1 MSWKNTQP
9 NLFSEFLVVDHK
21 PLSEF
26 NDVVLHALTI
36 PFESINAV
44 ETQ

>member
-1 MSWKNTQP
+1 MSWKNTQA
-9 NLFSEFLVVDHK
+9 NLFSDSLILDHK
-21 PLSEF
+21 SLSEV

-44 ETQ
+44 EIQ